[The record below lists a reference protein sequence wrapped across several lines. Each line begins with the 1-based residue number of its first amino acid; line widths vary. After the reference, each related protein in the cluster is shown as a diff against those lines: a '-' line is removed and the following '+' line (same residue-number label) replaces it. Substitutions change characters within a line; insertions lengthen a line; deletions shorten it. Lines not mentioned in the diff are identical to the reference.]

1 MASQINVIYKPD
13 PMTPMN
19 PFSTTQK
26 LPADVSRI
34 VYIGTHEDVRKSN
47 YVNRECFS
55 IEEIERKYS
64 CILDAYECGHDV
76 PFHSA

>member
-1 MASQINVIYKPD
+1 MQGADVSMQNLPILMASQINVISRPD

-34 VYIGTHEDVRKSN
+34 VYIRTHEVVRK
-47 YVNRECFS
+47 R
-55 IEEIERKYS
+55 
-64 CILDAYECGHDV
+64 LT
-76 PFHSA
+76 